1 MERKKLEIEE
11 IKHIE
16 IDILKHVVK
25 ICNRHQLRYFL
36 AYGTLLGA
44 VRHQGFIPWDDD
56 IDICMPRPDY
66 DKFIEIW
73 QKEKT
78 LNESLNFS
86 LLFPSPENDYFYEFA
101 KVIATD
107 TVCEVNLPILDIK
120 GMGIW
125 IDIFPLDGVPAK
137 KSLHIR
143 KVRFWR
149 QMRSLSVYTEVP
161 IKKITDV
168 FIYVVWKC
176 CQLVGWR
183 FFQNKVLKL
192 AKKYPYEHS
201 ERTACVALAED
212 YHQFY
217 PRQIFNQTVSVPFE
231 GEYFNSPKDFDFYLK
246 RTYGDYMKLPP
257 IEQQV
262 SLHQFD
268 AYKTLKQ

>member
-16 IDILKHVVK
+16 VDILKHVVK
-25 ICNRHQLRYFL
+25 ICNRHKLRYFL

-56 IDICMPRPDY
+56 IDICMPEPDY

-78 LNESLNFS
+78 LNESLNFG
-86 LLFPSPENDYFYEFA
+86 LLFPSPGNNYFYEFA
-101 KVIATD
+101 KVTATD

-120 GMGIW
+120 GLGIW
-125 IDIFPLDGVPAK
+125 IDIFPLDGMPTK
-137 KSLHIR
+137 KSLHMR
-143 KVRFWR
+143 KVCLWR

-161 IKKITDV
+161 IKKITDA
-168 FIYVVWKC
+168 FIYVAWKC

-212 YHQFY
+212 YHQIY

-268 AYKTLKQ
+268 AYKILKQ